1 MYKKIMTLI
10 APWLFLLAACADVTS
25 APRSIPGG
33 YAAVPVNQSEVT
45 QAAAFAVEAE
55 RQALKAARQPAS
67 LELVSVL
74 SAEQQV
80 VAGVNYR
87 LSLKVK
93 RNGQEQVADAVVW
106 WQAWRQPDPYRL
118 TSWAWR

>member
-1 MYKKIMTLI
+1 MPQNIRRLI
-10 APWLFLLAACADVTS
+10 APWLFLLTACADVAS
-25 APRSIPGG
+25 APRNVPGG
-33 YAAVPVNQSEVT
+33 YTAVPVNQFEVT

-55 RQALKAARQPAS
+55 RQALKATGRPAT
-67 LELVSVL
+67 LELLSVL

>member
-1 MYKKIMTLI
+1 MRMKTMTFT
-10 APWLFLLAACADVTS
+10 AFLLILLGDCADVTS
-25 APRSIPGG
+25 APRSMPGG
-33 YAAVPVNQSEVT
+33 YSAVPVNQSEVT

-55 RQALKAARQPAS
+55 RQALKAAGQPAL
-67 LELVSVL
+67 LELMSVL
-74 SAEQQV
+74 TAEQQV

-93 RNGQEQVADAVVW
+93 RNGQEQLADAVVW

>member
-1 MYKKIMTLI
+1 MPQNIRRLI
-10 APWLFLLAACADVTS
+10 APWLFLLTACADVAS
-25 APRSIPGG
+25 APRNLPSGFM
-33 YAAVPVNQSEVT
+33 AVPVSHTEVT

-55 RQALKAARQPAS
+55 RQALKATGQPAP
-67 LELVSVL
+67 LELLSVL

-93 RNGQEQVADAVVW
+93 RNG
-106 WQAWRQPDPYRL
+106 
-118 TSWAWR
+118 

>member
-25 APRSIPGG
+25 APRNLPGG
-33 YAAVPVNQSEVT
+33 FTAVPVNQSEVT

-55 RQALKAARQPAS
+55 RQTLKAAGQPAP
-67 LELVSVL
+67 LELLSVL

>member
-1 MYKKIMTLI
+1 MPQKITRLI

-25 APRSIPGG
+25 APRNLPGG
-33 YAAVPVNQSEVT
+33 FTAVPVNQSEVT

-55 RQALKAARQPAS
+55 WQALKAAGQPAP
-67 LELVSVL
+67 LELLSIL

-106 WQAWRQPDPYRL
+106 WQAWRQPEPYRL
-118 TSWAWR
+118 TSWEWR

>member
-1 MYKKIMTLI
+1 MRTKTMTLA
-10 APWLFLLAACADVTS
+10 APLLLLLVACADVTS
-25 APRSIPGG
+25 APRSMPGG
-33 YAAVPVNQSEVT
+33 YAAVPVNQSDVT

-55 RQALKAARQPAS
+55 RQALKAAGQPAL
-67 LELVSVL
+67 LELMNVL
-74 SAEQQV
+74 TAEQQV

>member
-1 MYKKIMTLI
+1 MPQNIRRLI
-10 APWLFLLAACADVTS
+10 APWLFLLTACADVVS
-25 APRSIPGG
+25 APRNLPGVFM
-33 YAAVPVNQSEVT
+33 AVPVSQPEVT

-55 RQALKAARQPAS
+55 RQALKAAGQPAQ
-67 LELVSVL
+67 LELLSVL

-93 RNGQEQVADAVVW
+93 RNGQEQLADAVVW